1 VSGDSAGLSAADLI
15 GVWHLRSWVSEA
27 ADGIQLPMGEDPEG
41 VVVYTAD
48 GTMITTIGRAGR
60 TPIDGGDIA
69 GGPEDQRL
77 EAMSSFIA
85 YSGTFRIEG
94 GDVLHS
100 VTMSL
105 FPNWIGTTQRR
116 HVALSAGGRRL
127 TLSADPFLLRGRLS
141 SQALVWERV
150 GD

>member
-1 VSGDSAGLSAADLI
+1 V
-15 GVWHLRSWVSEA
+15 
-27 ADGIQLPMGEDPEG
+27 
-41 VVVYTAD
+41 
-48 GTMITTIGRAGR
+48 
-60 TPIDGGDIA
+60 
-69 GGPEDQRL
+69 DQRL
-77 EAMSSFIA
+77 EAMSTFIA

-94 GDVLHS
+94 GDVVHS

-105 FPNWIGTTQRR
+105 FPNWIGTAQRR
-116 HVALSAGGRRL
+116 HVALANGGRLL